1 MKIHDDLWQHLR
13 VKHARMFPPVTKPCR
28 HPNMHQSWFP
38 HVFHMPW
45 RSPGTSGIP
54 TASNWPTLA
63 AMELICVCR
72 FCCLFLLLHL
82 GTMAG
87 IFWAKMRNLNDNPS
101 IFGVPEFQTQTA
113 ITNLQVAPSGWKA
126 NKFMKLVCIPETQP
140 NSGTNVIISEQNT

>member
-101 IFGVPEFQTQTA
+101 ILGCQNFKHRQRSRTFKLLHRVEKQTSSW
-113 ITNLQVAPSGWKA
+113 N
-126 NKFMKLVCIPETQP
+126 LVCIPETQP
-140 NSGTNVIISEQNT
+140 NSCTNVIISEQNT